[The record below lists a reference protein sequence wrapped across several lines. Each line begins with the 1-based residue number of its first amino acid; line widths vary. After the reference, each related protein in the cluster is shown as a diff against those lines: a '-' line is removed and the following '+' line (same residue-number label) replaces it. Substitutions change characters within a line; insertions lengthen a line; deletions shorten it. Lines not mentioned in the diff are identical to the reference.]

1 MSQHNSGV
9 MADGVA
15 EKSQNRR
22 ILGATSLAHLFHDG
36 ATDMHYLLFAIW
48 QQQFGLSLAQV
59 GLLKMLFSGAMSVLQ
74 IPAGELGR
82 VLGERKVL
90 IGGTLLLAVAI
101 FCYGFAS
108 TLPILMGLIVLGGV
122 GASVQHPL
130 SSSYISQNFPRM
142 QARLALSTYNFFG
155 DVGKAIIPSALS
167 ALLLITVW
175 GHSLQLIAAA
185 GVLVALGVG
194 ILLSANG
201 RLRATTPAPS
211 SATDKTAAPQASV
224 RLEPIPEARRKR
236 AFAALCTIGS
246 LDNATRTGTLTFL
259 PFMLASKGA
268 SATAVGFALTVI
280 FIGGALGKL
289 VCGALAPRLGILKTV
304 AVSELVTAGIILA
317 LTQTPLSVSYLLL
330 VPLGIALNGTS
341 SVLYGTVAELAKP
354 HQQTRAFAIFYTA
367 SLGCGA
373 VMPLAYGM
381 LGDRLGIAH
390 TLIVVAMLLLCI
402 LPLLLPLKVVTTQ
415 PHHQVDARPR

>member
-1 MSQHNSGV
+1 MSRQSSEV
-9 MADGVA
+9 FIDGA
-15 EKSQNRR
+15 ASKSQSRR

-59 GLLKMLFSGAMSVLQ
+59 GLLKMLFSGAMSALQ

-82 VLGERKVL
+82 VAGEKKVL
-90 IGGTLLLAVAI
+90 IGGTLLLTAAI
-101 FCYGFAS
+101 FCYGFAT
-108 TLPILMGLIVLGGV
+108 TLPVLMGLIVLGGV

-130 SSSYISQNFPRM
+130 SSSYISQSFPRL

-175 GHSLQLIAAA
+175 GHSVQLIAVA
-185 GVLVALGVG
+185 GLLIAGCLSG
-194 ILLSANG
+194 LLSSEK
-201 RLRATTPAPS
+201 RLPKTMAPRPSASDDTATQTADAGAPLF
-211 SATDKTAAPQASV
+211 TETQ
-224 RLEPIPEARRKR
+224 RKR
-236 AFAALCTIGS
+236 AFASLCTIGS

-259 PFMLASKGA
+259 PFLLASKGA
-268 SATAVGFALTVI
+268 SATQVGFALTVI

-304 AVSELVTAGIILA
+304 AFSEIVTAGIILA
-317 LTQTPLSVSYLLL
+317 LTQIPLPAIYLLL

-341 SVLYGTVAELAKP
+341 SVLYGTVGELAKP
-354 HQQTRAFAIFYTA
+354 RRQTRAFAVFYTA

-373 VMPLAYGM
+373 VMPLVYGL

-390 TLIVVAMLLLCI
+390 TLIVIAILLLCI
-402 LPLLLPLKVVTTQ
+402 LPLLLPLKVITAQ
-415 PHHQVDARPR
+415 HHSPAG